1 MINKSDVNYLR
12 DLAKKQLEL
21 SNLDIM
27 RERERRWYDHNALK
41 GEKPMIVVE
50 LASFYES
57 LIPELKASTPFGR
70 QVELELMMN
79 IVSQEMIDD
88 DKVVPNTFRLPFEI
102 SVNEFGFN
110 TSHDYVTDDEG
121 RKLSYEWKPPM
132 KNITEDYDKIKPPV
146 FTYNKELT
154 LAKKAAAEELLGDIM
169 PVEMENTLMR
179 WHITPTY
186 KAIDMLG
193 LEQWLFSMSDEPEM
207 VHKLLQHIV
216 DVQIEFYNWQSENG
230 LLVMNNG
237 NHYAGAG
244 SYGFSDELKAPA
256 DGKITT
262 KSLWANMNSQE
273 SSTISPRMFRK
284 FIYPYY
290 EQLAKQ
296 FGLVYYGCCEATDV
310 FWKDALENL
319 PNLRKLSV
327 SMWANED
334 RMGEYLTGTNVIY
347 SRKPAPQFLGVGYEF
362 DEDGY
367 RKHIQKTLDAAKNCH
382 LEFIFR
388 DVYTLSGNNG
398 KAKQAVQILRE
409 MIDSN

>member
-1 MINKSDVNYLR
+1 MINKSDVAYLR

-21 SNLDIM
+21 SQLDIM
-27 RERERRWYDHNALK
+27 REREKRWYAHNALR
-41 GEKPMIVVE
+41 GETPIIVVE
-50 LASFYES
+50 LFSFIES
-57 LIPELKASTPFGR
+57 LLPPLKATTPFGR
-70 QVELELMMN
+70 EIELNLLMN

-88 DKVVPNTFRLPFEI
+88 DKVVPSTYRLPFEI
-102 SVNEFGFN
+102 SVNEFGFD
-110 TSHDYVTDDEG
+110 TAHKYVTDDDG
-121 RKLSYEWKPPM
+121 RQLSYQWTPPM
-132 KNITEDYDKIKPPV
+132 RTITEDFDKIKPPV
-146 FTYNKELT
+146 FTYDKAT
-154 LAKKAAAEELLGDIM
+154 TDAKKAAAEELLGDIL
-169 PVEMENTLMR
+169 PIEMENALMR

-193 LEQWLFSMSDEPEM
+193 LEQWLFSMSDEPDE

-216 DVQIEFYNWQSENG
+216 DVQIAFYDWQTENG

-244 SYGFSDELKAPA
+244 SYGFTDELTAPA

-273 SSTISPRMFRK
+273 SSTISPRMFKR

-290 EQLAKQ
+290 EQLAEK

-327 SMWANED
+327 SMWANEE
-334 RMGEYLTGTNVIY
+334 RMGEYLSNSRVIY
-347 SRKPAPQFLGVGYEF
+347 SRKPAPQFLGVGYEL
-362 DEDGY
+362 DEAGY
-367 RKHIQKTLDAAKNCH
+367 RDHVRKTLTCAKNCH

-388 DVYTLSGNNG
+388 DVYTLGGNAN
-398 KAKQAVQILRE
+398 KAKRAVEILRE
-409 MIDSN
+409 EIGTR